1 MMRVQ
6 VVVQELR
13 YLLRD
18 RTAVWCARVF
28 LLMFVAVTAAAAVWW
43 PTQSHQH
50 NLLQELRT
58 LSRVQAEMERAV
70 ALTRQVETTRAD
82 LTRFEEK
89 LARGVE
95 QADWIESVARIAA
108 SRQLRVLSQSVEEGK
123 PLNGYLPLTLTVS
136 VTGNYRGLRDL
147 LLAVPTLPVFCVVHE
162 LRVEAAKDRATPLR
176 AQLKLMAFRRQ
187 DGNTKVTRL

>member
-1 MMRVQ
+1 MMRPQSLVR
-6 VVVQELR
+6 ELR

-18 RTAVWCARVF
+18 RTAVWCARAF
-28 LLMFVAVTAAAAVWW
+28 LLMLAATAVALAIWW
-43 PTQSHQH
+43 PMQAQQRE
-50 NLLQELRT
+50 LMQELRNLT
-58 LSRVQAEMERAV
+58 RLQAEMESAV

-95 QADWIESVARIAA
+95 QAEWIESVALIAS

-136 VTGNYRGLRDL
+136 VTGNYRGLREL

-162 LRVEAAKDRATPLR
+162 LRVEAAKDRAPLR
-176 AQLKLMAFRRQ
+176 AQLKLMAFRSQ
-187 DGNTKVTRL
+187 SSDSKVNRL

>member
-1 MMRVQ
+1 MMRVT
-6 VVVQELR
+6 VVARELR

-18 RTAVWCARVF
+18 RSAMWCARAF
-28 LLMFVAVTAAAAVWW
+28 LLMLTAAAIAAAIWW
-43 PTQSHQH
+43 PMQSQH
-50 NLLQELRT
+50 RDLLQELRT

-95 QADWIESVARIAA
+95 QAEWIESVARIA
-108 SRQLRVLSQSVEEGK
+108 SSQQLRVLSQSVEEGK

-176 AQLKLMAFRRQ
+176 AQLKLMAFRRHNG
-187 DGNTKVTRL
+187 DPKVTRL